1 VPPVASGRNFRPL
14 APVVTPVPLPTAPAP
29 RLLLLVAVLLAA
41 LGLAPAAAAAADA
54 AGLRAALARHA
65 ARLGPSSAVVVR
77 DLGTGE
83 ELFARR
89 ADRRLVPAS
98 NQKLYVTA
106 GALLELG
113 TDARLRTEV
122 RLAPQARV
130 DEAGVVRGDLEL
142 VGGGD
147 PSLGDAG
154 LLELAREVEGRG
166 ITRVTGGLVADED
179 LFDLRRGSARS
190 GFAPDLDVGGSLG
203 ALVWRHGR
211 TGPGG
216 PGVQAA
222 LRLQGLLRA
231 RGIRTGRGARAATA
245 GARARAAQVQAAQAP
260 APVVPP
266 PAGGTVPPPAP
277 PAPGG
282 AQPAPPVSGGAVG
295 EVGEDAADALAPPQD
310 TLLADAQSP
319 PLAALAAATNVPSD
333 NFYAEMLVKVL
344 GARNGA
350 GGTTGA
356 GLAVLR
362 SALRARI
369 GIGPQLADGSGLS
382 RANRTSARELVTLL
396 GAMPATP
403 AGPAFT
409 ASLARPGRSGTLRK
423 RMRGTGAGRCPA
435 KTGTLRGVSAL
446 SGYCVTASGRT
457 LAFAILSNGVH
468 TPAAKRVEDRIVP
481 VIAGYSG

>member
-1 VPPVASGRNFRPL
+1 VTHVPSPN
-14 APVVTPVPLPTAPAP
+14 APAP
-29 RLLLLVAVLLAA
+29 RRLLLAAVLLAV
-41 LGLAPAAAAAADA
+41 LGLLAPAAASAADA

-113 TDARLRTEV
+113 IDLRLRTEV
-122 RLAPQARV
+122 RLGPEARV
-130 DEAGVVRGDLEL
+130 DDAGVVRGDLEL

-154 LLELAREVEGRG
+154 LLELARELEGRG

-179 LFDLRRGSARS
+179 LFDLRRGSTRS
-190 GFAPDLDVGGSLG
+190 GYAPDLDVGGSLG

-222 LRLQGLLRA
+222 LRLQVLLRA
-231 RGIRTGRGARAATA
+231 RGIRTGRGAR
-245 GARARAAQVQAAQAP
+245 P
-260 APVVPP
+260 APVLPPAGGVVPP
-266 PAGGTVPPPAP
+266 PASTG
-277 PAPGG
+277 PGG
-282 AQPAPPVSGGAVG
+282 AQPPPPISGGAVG
-295 EVGEDAADALAPPQD
+295 DIGEDVADALTQPQD
-310 TLLADAQSP
+310 TLVADAQSP

-362 SALRARI
+362 AALRARM
-369 GIGPQLADGSGLS
+369 GIAPQLADGSGLS

-396 GAMPATP
+396 SAMPATP

-457 LAFAILSNGVH
+457 LAFAILSNGVY
-468 TPAAKRVEDRIVP
+468 TPAAKRLEDRMLP

>member
-1 VPPVASGRNFRPL
+1 VTYVPS
-14 APVVTPVPLPTAPAP
+14 PTAPAP
-29 RLLLLVAVLLAA
+29 RLLLLAAVLLAA
-41 LGLAPAAAAAADA
+41 LGLLAPAAASAADA

-83 ELFARR
+83 ELFARG
-89 ADRRLVPAS
+89 AERRLVPAS

-113 TDARLRTEV
+113 ADARLRTEV
-122 RLAPQARV
+122 RLGPEARV
-130 DEAGVVRGDLEL
+130 DESGVVRGDLEL

-154 LLELAREVEGRG
+154 LLELARELEGRG

-179 LFDLRRGSARS
+179 LFDLRRGSTRS

-222 LRLQGLLRA
+222 LRLQVLLRA
-231 RGIRTGRGARAATA
+231 RGIRTGRGARAAGA
-245 GARARAAQVQAAQAP
+245 GPRARGAQAQAAQAP
-260 APVVPP
+260 VPVPP
-266 PAGGTVPPPAP
+266 PAGGTAPPPAP
-277 PAPGG
+277 TVPGG
-282 AQPAPPVSGGAVG
+282 AQPSPPVTGGAVG
-295 EVGEDAADALAPPQD
+295 QIGEDAADALAPPQD

-362 SALRARI
+362 SALRARM
-369 GIGPQLADGSGLS
+369 GIAPQLADGSGLS
-382 RANRTSARELVTLL
+382 RANRTSARELVALL
-396 GAMPATP
+396 SAMPATP

-409 ASLARPGRSGTLRK
+409 SSLARPGRSGTLRK

-457 LAFAILSNGVH
+457 LAFAILSNGVY
-468 TPAAKRVEDRIVP
+468 TPAAKRVEDRMLP